1 MGTNKKSKLYSKT
14 KPRKKAANIEKKRY
28 LQKFCFF
35 FPDLFLSRGFTKKNV
50 YTKSKKC
57 TKKSKNLL
65 MYDKKNHLSPTPN
78 NNKNNPKKT
87 PSPNK
92 KVRKEKKAEI
102 PEKTKKEQPRKE
114 KQTVKIKSQDYET
127 FFCLSKTFCF
137 TLLHIKINAPR

>member
-1 MGTNKKSKLYSKT
+1 MGF
-14 KPRKKAANIEKKRY
+14 EEKRY

-35 FPDLFLSRGFTKKNV
+35 FPDLFLSRGFTKKMSIQNQKNV
-50 YTKSKKC
+50 QKNRKIL
-57 TKKSKNLL
+57 KNLL

-127 FFCLSKTFCF
+127 FFLSLQNILFH
-137 TLLHIKINAPR
+137 TLAYKNQCATLKKKNQKPKRIDK